1 MSFGLI
7 IKELRQRHGW
17 SQEELAFRVGSTAA
31 TISRIETGKHGAVDQ
46 LKAALASAFDP
57 KLSELIALAESG
69 PLPKLVQMPASD
81 EERLMVHVDR
91 MSSEKR
97 DLLLAIAKV
106 FSGSR

>member
-31 TISRIETGKHGAVDQ
+31 TISRIETGKHGALDP
-46 LKAALASAFDP
+46 LKAALADAFDL
-57 KLSELIALAESG
+57 KLSELIALAENG
-69 PLPKLVQMPASD
+69 PPPKLVQIPASE
-81 EERLMVHVDR
+81 EERLMGFFER
-91 MSSEKR
+91 MSAEKR

-106 FSGSR
+106 FASFR